1 MDLRLS
7 FPPAVAPAA
16 RPPSAS
22 AVPLTIRLSRA
33 AGSGPTR
40 LAAFDAALVA
50 CGVAD
55 LNLIRLSSVIP
66 PASTLVEGP
75 LEPGAQA
82 GHGDLLYCVY
92 ADAYASTPGEQAWAG
107 LGWSLRDDGSGAG
120 LFVEHSGFSE
130 AVVRRDLE
138 ASLSAMSAS
147 RGGRY
152 TTAGTLVV
160 SAECHD
166 HPVCA
171 LAIAS
176 YRTQTW

>member
-1 MDLRLS
+1 MDLRLAY
-7 FPPAVAPAA
+7 PPAT
-16 RPPSAS
+16 AS
-22 AVPLTIRLSRA
+22 AVRPSPTAPLTISLSGA

-40 LAAFDAALVA
+40 LSAFDAALMA
-50 CGVAD
+50 CGVGD

-66 PASTLVEGP
+66 PASTLIEGP
-75 LEPGAQA
+75 LEPAARA

-92 ADAYASTPGEQAWAG
+92 ADAYASSPGEQAWAG

-130 AVVRRDLE
+130 AVVRRDIE
-138 ASLSAMSAS
+138 ASLAAMSVS

-152 TTAGTLVV
+152 TTVGTVV
-160 SAECHD
+160 ASAECHD
-166 HPVCA
+166 RPVCA

-176 YRTQTW
+176 YRTESW